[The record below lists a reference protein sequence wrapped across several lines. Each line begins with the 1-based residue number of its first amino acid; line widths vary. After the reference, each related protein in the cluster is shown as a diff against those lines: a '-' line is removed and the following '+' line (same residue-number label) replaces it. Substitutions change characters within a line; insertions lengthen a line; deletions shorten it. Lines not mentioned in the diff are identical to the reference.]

1 MHSHGDDLRAS
12 LNRFFFTGFSSLA
25 CLFRHTSD
33 NWKIYISDNETR
45 DSPEFTYMARNVIA
59 EIDSLYYAYIITIA
73 MDAAMS
79 YRYKKE
85 LHRFNYHFVEPLR
98 RIQVRALCEFIA
110 FVFTFLIMR
119 ALFLIA
125 CIHIAAFIDIVMFYP

>member
-1 MHSHGDDLRAS
+1 MDIFSQALARWLVCSDTRLIIGKSIYLTMNTGD
-12 LNRFFFTGFSSLA
+12 
-25 CLFRHTSD
+25 C
-33 NWKIYISDNETR
+33 
-45 DSPEFTYMARNVIA
+45 PEITYMTRNVIA

-98 RIQVRALCEFIA
+98 RIQVRAFIA
-110 FVFTFLIMR
+110 FAFTFLIMR
-119 ALFLIA
+119 VLFLKV
-125 CIHIAAFIDIVMFYP
+125 CIHIAAFIDIVMLK